1 MKLTLTLGTFVFF
14 GFVLWAEPAEELS
27 KPFLRVFPS
36 FRPEECEDWAIRPF
50 ICKQCLREGK
60 RYAQEIRFFED
71 GPYRTHGCYAEPGGF
86 ESLESE
92 TKTGNVHPR

>member
-1 MKLTLTLGTFVFF
+1 MKLTLALGISVIF
-14 GFVLWAEPAEELS
+14 GFVLWGSPADEIS

-50 ICKQCLREGK
+50 ICKQCLKEGK

-71 GPYRTHGCYAEPGGF
+71 GPYRSHGCYAEPGGF
-86 ESLESE
+86 ESLEE
-92 TKTGNVHPR
+92 ERKTGNESPR